1 MLSVIERVDERTRGL
16 FASMHLDR
24 KRVFVDRLGW
34 DVPHGPDGE
43 RDQFDG
49 PCATY
54 MVVSDAVGAQH
65 LGSLRLLPTT
75 RPHLL
80 GSVFPHLCDGPVPRS
95 ESILEVTRLCVSP
108 DLGKDQSLGVRRRL
122 VGALVEY
129 ALLMGIEAYTMMT
142 EVSLLSR
149 VAALGWRCEMLGLPS
164 PQGRDL
170 IAALKVHVDTET
182 IPLLRRKGVYL
193 GPSIDRLETGIVA
206 TRGESA
212 A

>member
-1 MLSVIERVDERTRGL
+1 
-16 FASMHLDR
+16 
-24 KRVFVDRLGW
+24 
-34 DVPHGPDGE
+34 
-43 RDQFDG
+43 
-49 PCATY
+49 
-54 MVVSDAVGAQH
+54 
-65 LGSLRLLPTT
+65 
-75 RPHLL
+75 
-80 GSVFPHLCDGPVPRS
+80 
-95 ESILEVTRLCVSP
+95 LEVTRLCVSP